1 MSLELLPIPSSY
13 LAFILGTIL
22 MVGTSDSSYQSFV
35 LLFFGDGWA
44 SSSSSSSIAL
54 SIQ

>member
-1 MSLELLPIPSSY
+1 
-13 LAFILGTIL
+13 
-22 MVGTSDSSYQSFV
+22 MVGTADSSCQSFV

-44 SSSSSSSIAL
+44 SSSSSIAL